1 MSLKRYFLTV
11 DLEIDGK
18 LTTVTLAN
26 YDLVALEKY
35 TSFCS
40 GPEDLLKYMPNDN
53 SRSIRNYISKHIK
66 KPINEDNDPFSIRTS
81 ESKNARKIR
90 IIYNRDL
97 DVLLAGQKALHLKIN
112 KNYGAT
118 IDDFI
123 NGNISLEKQETLK
136 TMYDKF
142 AGRNFNNAVSYLIEK
157 RLNMDGE
164 YDEKYLTPCK
174 NRWMFIA
181 ISQSCMKALVKDAF
195 KDDRKRIELAFLIK
209 DNTGDLLPDMNYSD
223 KERFLGNLESRLMS
237 RKASPHFIRKS
248 IRRNVEPLIINE
260 LEVKQEMKK
269 KKVNFSAITEE
280 EIINYN
286 KQRNGSGTLGE
297 IISLSEEILNLN
309 LSLEVLLNKTKDI
322 EDLFKT
328 GSFLESDESIKKRLE
343 FSKTQVNNLKKK
355 IAQLEYELN
364 ELESGNAT
372 YSDAGFVIEKDKD
385 M

>member
-35 TSFCS
+35 TSFCL
-40 GPEDLLKYMPNDN
+40 GPGDLLKYMPNYG
-53 SRSIRNYISKHIK
+53 SFPIGNYISRYIR
-66 KPINEDNDPFSIRTS
+66 KPINEKNDPFSIKTS

-90 IIYNRDL
+90 IIYNQDL
-97 DVLLAGQKALHLKIN
+97 DVLLAGQKAIHLKIN

-118 IDDFI
+118 IDEFI

-157 RLNMDGE
+157 KLNMDGE
-164 YDEKYLTPCK
+164 YDERYLMPCK

-181 ISQSCMKALVKDAF
+181 ISQSCMQALVKDAF
-195 KDDRKRIELAFLIK
+195 KDDRKRIELAFLLK
-209 DNTGDLLPDMNYSD
+209 DNTGDLLPNVSYSD
-223 KERFLGNLESRLMS
+223 KERFLSNLESRLMA

-248 IRRNVEPLIINE
+248 IRRNIEPRIINE
-260 LEVKQEMKK
+260 LKVKQEKE
-269 KKVNFSAITEE
+269 VGFSTITEE

-286 KQRNGSGTLGE
+286 KQRNGSETLGE